1 MSIKA
6 GLPASESFSPFAFP
20 SKLSGVTKWFVVR
33 YGGATAWDF
42 HPTSLLSSPYEGEA
56 PFIVAAKIRIIIDL
70 AILSYNVYPLC
81 HFGITAINNICLIS
95 NQTVMC

>member
-20 SKLSGVTKWFVVR
+20 SKLSGVNKWFVVR

-42 HPTSLLSSPYEGEA
+42 HPSSLLSSPYEGEA
-56 PFIVAAKIRIIIDL
+56 PFIVTAKIRIIADL
-70 AILSYNVYPLC
+70 AIQQLNPFEQRRKFRHTYVIAS
-81 HFGITAINNICLIS
+81 LIYS
-95 NQTVMC
+95 IL